1 MHARGGT
8 DSLPFPPLF
17 PSEPAACLLPAQ
29 PCPSR
34 PHAPTSQPRA
44 TGSEQVRRSPGPVT
58 RPRRRGLRGP
68 GHLSPP
74 MELRPWLFWV
84 VAAAG
89 ALVLLVADAR
99 GEKVFTN
106 TWAVH
111 IPGGPAVADR
121 VARKHGFLN
130 LGQVGVAP
138 SGWPRCRTSAGGGAL
153 GGSCS
158 CTWHGREP
166 RLVLPL
172 GF

>member
-1 MHARGGT
+1 
-8 DSLPFPPLF
+8 
-17 PSEPAACLLPAQ
+17 
-29 PCPSR
+29 
-34 PHAPTSQPRA
+34 
-44 TGSEQVRRSPGPVT
+44 
-58 RPRRRGLRGP
+58 
-68 GHLSPP
+68 

-89 ALVLLVADAR
+89 ALVLLVADAH

-138 SGWPRCRTSAGGGAL
+138 SGWPWRRTSPRGGPVGAGLLAPGTGTQ
-153 GGSCS
+153 G
-158 CTWHGREP
+158 
-166 RLVLPL
+166 LVFSGPP
-172 GF
+172 G